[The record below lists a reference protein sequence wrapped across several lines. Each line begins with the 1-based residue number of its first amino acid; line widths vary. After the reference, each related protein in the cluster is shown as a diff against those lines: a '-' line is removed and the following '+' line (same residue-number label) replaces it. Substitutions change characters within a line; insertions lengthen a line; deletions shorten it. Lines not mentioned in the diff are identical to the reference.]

1 MASGGYEPEVWKMG
15 SSTLVSTPHR
25 TCTGS
30 TEQHLAP
37 LNELGQKAV
46 TPTFQ
51 AHFPHLQTGGLR
63 VSGSPGFLPRG
74 DIMATRHQCLAGQ
87 RKEERRASQPLTC
100 KKSVMPWR
108 KAGTPG
114 IATVMVGEAMPG
126 PPAPGPAGPSRFP
139 RSWENCTSVAED

>member
-1 MASGGYEPEVWKMG
+1 MASGGYKPEVWKWG
-15 SSTLVSTPHR
+15 ALLWSRLLTAEHAWAVLSSRRRPSSASP
-25 TCTGS
+25 
-30 TEQHLAP
+30 P

-46 TPTFQ
+46 TRTLQ
-51 AHFPHLQTGGLR
+51 AHFPHLQNGGLS
-63 VSGSPGFLPRG
+63 VSGSPGFLPSG

-87 RKEERRASQPLTC
+87 REEEQRASQPLTC

-139 RSWENCTSVAED
+139 RS